1 MIFGHF
7 IGFSHILSWDRS
19 LYIPVYIIITHCTS
33 DTENQS
39 FQTTY
44 GKIIARSA
52 LSVGLR
58 FKSRCLLS
66 VVWCDRFWLDSAW
79 ATAAGS
85 RYCLLVFW
93 RKDPFF
99 AVFDL
104 KRTSLK
110 SCYGAGGLDWGSQ
123 KLFIFAKNG
132 PVWNRVTGREVWI
145 GGPKNCSFS
154 PKTDQF
160 EIVLRGG
167 RSGLGVPKT
176 VHFRQKQTSLKSCY
190 GAGGLDWGSQKLLIF
205 AKNRPVWNRVTGR
218 EVWIGGP
225 KNCFISRICPH
236 QAIRAPALQSVI

>member
-58 FKSRCLLS
+58 FKSRCLMS
-66 VVWCDRFWLDSAW
+66 VCDRFWLDSAW

-99 AVFDL
+99 AVFDQN
-104 KRTSLK
+104 R
-110 SCYGAGGLDWGSQ
+110 
-123 KLFIFAKNG
+123 
-132 PVWNRVTGREVWI
+132 PVWNRVQTSRPVTRFQTS
-145 GGPKNCSFS
+145 PFLAKMNSFWD
-154 PKTDQF
+154 PQ
-160 EIVLRGG
+160 LRGG

-176 VHFRQKQTSLKSCY
+176 AHFRQKRTSLKSGY
-190 GAGGLDWGSQKLLIF
+190 GAGGLDSGSQKLLIF
-205 AKNRPVWNRVTGR
+205 AKNRPVWNRVTGGR
-218 EVWIGGP
+218 SGLGVPKTAYFDNLSSSGDSRPCSAECNLVWTQFGCPGSP
-225 KNCFISRICPH
+225 VLHKSR
-236 QAIRAPALQSVI
+236 

>member
-58 FKSRCLLS
+58 FKSRCASVCLS
-66 VVWCDRFWLDSAW
+66 DVTDFGSIPLGLQRRGH
-79 ATAAGS
+79 ATAYWCFDA
-85 RYCLLVFW
+85 RIRFLLFLTKTDQFEIGLRGGRSGLGVPKTVHF
-93 RKDPFF
+93 RQ
-99 AVFDL
+99 

-110 SCYGAGGLDWGSQ
+110 SGYGAGGLDWGSQ
-123 KLFIFAKNG
+123 KLLIFAKNG

-154 PKTDQF
+154 PKTD
-160 EIVLRGG
+160 
-167 RSGLGVPKT
+167 
-176 VHFRQKQTSLKSCY
+176 
-190 GAGGLDWGSQKLLIF
+190 
-205 AKNRPVWNRVTGR
+205 
-218 EVWIGGP
+218 
-225 KNCFISRICPH
+225 
-236 QAIRAPALQSVI
+236 